1 MLCRRHTSPIVKGRD
16 MLIADLEPIYVDDP
30 STAFA
35 AAWEELMMLLQ
46 SGRLASVDIC
56 VRFPDGAEHEI
67 VRERDHAS
75 SPFFSTGMDT
85 MRTRSA
91 RRTLTWLAGSMYLL
105 SLRRRSVS
113 AIAATIATSRITAAI
128 SKGYTYSV

>member
-1 MLCRRHTSPIVKGRD
+1 MLCHRHTSPIVKGRD

-46 SGRLASVDIC
+46 SGRLASVGIC

-67 VRERDHAS
+67 AVGETEAERAVILH
-75 SPFFSTGMDT
+75 
-85 MRTRSA
+85 RVRSA
-91 RRTLTWLAGSMYLL
+91 MA
-105 SLRRRSVS
+105 RS
-113 AIAATIATSRITAAI
+113 RH
-128 SKGYTYSV
+128 